1 MLCCL
6 PFLLMAG
13 QRQDDSNPAAVGN
26 DWFPIKEA
34 NYEEDTVI

>member
-13 QRQDDSNPAAVGN
+13 RKQAVHDPAVGN
-26 DWFPIKEA
+26 DRFTVKEA
-34 NYEEDTVI
+34 NYEEDAVI